1 MTTTSGAPL
10 DIRREF
16 VSLLP
21 RLRRFALTLST
32 SVEAADE
39 LVRLACTKAIIKG
52 HCPASDHP
60 VAPWLFKLVRS
71 AASDASAKPK
81 KLPASSDA
89 ACPPATHHQSMI
101 LDLPPGRASTFLLV
115 EIEGFTYAE
124 AADILSVTQDTIASH
139 LCDARTIFSATAAP
153 TVERRA

>member
-1 MTTTSGAPL
+1 MTSGAPL

-52 HCPASDHP
+52 QCPSSEHP
-60 VAPWLFKLVRS
+60 VTPWLFKLVRN
-71 AASDASAKPK
+71 AASEMMDKAKKPAASPALGRPSATDQQSMVLGLPTGQASA
-81 KLPASSDA
+81 
-89 ACPPATHHQSMI
+89 
-101 LDLPPGRASTFLLV
+101 FLLV
-115 EIEGFTYAE
+115 EVEGFTYAE
-124 AADILSVTQDTIASH
+124 AADILSVTHEAIASH
-139 LCDARTIFSATAAP
+139 LSDARLSFAAIAAP
-153 TVERRA
+153 TAERRA